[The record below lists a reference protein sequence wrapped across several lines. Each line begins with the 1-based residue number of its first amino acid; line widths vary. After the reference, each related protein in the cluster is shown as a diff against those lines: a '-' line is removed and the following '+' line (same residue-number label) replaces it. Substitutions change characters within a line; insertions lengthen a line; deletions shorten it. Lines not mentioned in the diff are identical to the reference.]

1 MSEMQSHLSSWRA
14 ELERELLALEQ
25 QINDLRSIA
34 ADKRQKI
41 DAIDRLLSDRP
52 VPATVTIF
60 AVDANA
66 VDDDDSL
73 TTPGSAYWQ
82 PILSVLVELG
92 GRGRR
97 RKVIELVGAKMKP
110 IFTPAD
116 YADLP
121 SHGVRWRTRVTF
133 QASHMRRV
141 ANLLRNAI
149 LPAEFGKSP
158 TPAANGSPSTAS
170 HEPPRHQNLQSV
182 PFNLPATGQGTP
194 GTPKGSLA

>member
-1 MSEMQSHLSSWRA
+1 MSERQSHLSSWRA

-25 QINDLRSIA
+25 QINDLRSAA

-41 DAIDRLLSDRP
+41 VAIDRLLGAHP
-52 VPATVTIF
+52 QTATVDL
-60 AVDANA
+60 AASA
-66 VDDDDSL
+66 ADDDDDAIA
-73 TTPGSAYWQ
+73 TPGNAYWT

-97 RKVIELVGAKMKP
+97 RKVIELVGAKMKN

-141 ANLLRNAI
+141 ANLLKND
-149 LPAEFGKSP
+149 SP
-158 TPAANGSPSTAS
+158 RGVWEISDAGRQWLVEHS
-170 HEPPRHQNLQSV
+170 
-182 PFNLPATGQGTP
+182 
-194 GTPKGSLA
+194 